1 MLRSLLIALA
11 LFAATPAFADQP
23 KFSDYPAD
31 IYKGKVAKPILDT
44 ADKREFKTRINEA
57 AKGKVDF
64 AGHFI
69 VAEWGCGASCL
80 GGAVIDAKTGVVTMI
95 PWSTCCT
102 MWNGDAD
109 RIQRKADSR
118 LIAFVGMINE
128 EEPDAFHWFEFDG
141 GNFKPVATEPVK

>member
-128 EEPDAFHWFEFDG
+128 EEPDAFHWFEFDR

>member
-1 MLRSLLIALA
+1 MLRLLLTG
-11 LFAATPAFADQP
+11 LVLCATPAFADQP
-23 KFSDYPAD
+23 KFSDYPAE
-31 IYKGKVAKPILDT
+31 IYTGKVHKPILDT
-44 ADKREFKTRINEA
+44 ADKREFRTRINEA

-80 GGAVIDAKTGVVTMI
+80 GGAVIDARSGGVTMI

-102 MWNGDAD
+102 NWDSDAD
-109 RIQRKADSR
+109 RIQHQADSR

-128 EEPDAFHWFEFDG
+128 DEPDAFHWFEFDG
-141 GNFKPVATEPVK
+141 GTFKPVATEPVK